1 MTADR
6 WEQHPC
12 ILIVLNRRKC
22 MGSHRPTGLFSWL
35 RALYFSRPAP
45 LSDYARAR
53 QLIAAIDRGGVP
65 LDTARINAIARSLG
79 LEVSRHAPAE
89 ETIQRIRQALERAPG
104 HE

>member
-1 MTADR
+1 
-6 WEQHPC
+6 
-12 ILIVLNRRKC
+12 

-35 RALYFSRPAP
+35 RAIFFGRAVP

-53 QLIAAIDRGGVP
+53 QLIAAIERGGVP
-65 LDTARINAIARSLG
+65 LNPARINAIARDLG

-89 ETIQRIRQALERAPG
+89 ETIQRIRQALARAPD

>member
-1 MTADR
+1 
-6 WEQHPC
+6 
-12 ILIVLNRRKC
+12 

-35 RALYFSRPAP
+35 KARFFGGAAP

-53 QLIAAIDRGGVP
+53 QLIAAIERGGVP
-65 LDTARINAIARSLG
+65 LDTGRINAIARNLG

-89 ETIQRIRQALERAPG
+89 ETIQRIRQALARAPG

>member
-1 MTADR
+1 
-6 WEQHPC
+6 
-12 ILIVLNRRKC
+12 

-35 RALYFSRPAP
+35 KARFFGRAAP

-53 QLIAAIDRGGVP
+53 QLIAAIERGGVP
-65 LDTARINAIARSLG
+65 LDTGRINAIARNLG

-89 ETIQRIRQALERAPG
+89 ETIQRIRQALARAAG

>member
-1 MTADR
+1 
-6 WEQHPC
+6 
-12 ILIVLNRRKC
+12 

-35 RALYFSRPAP
+35 KARFFGRAAP

-53 QLIAAIDRGGVP
+53 QLIAAIERGGVP
-65 LDTARINAIARSLG
+65 LDTGRINAIARNLG

-89 ETIQRIRQALERAPG
+89 ETIQRIRQALARAPS

>member
-1 MTADR
+1 
-6 WEQHPC
+6 
-12 ILIVLNRRKC
+12 
-22 MGSHRPTGLFSWL
+22 MGSRRLTGLFSWL
-35 RALYFSRPAP
+35 RAIFFGRAAP

-53 QLIAAIDRGGVP
+53 QLIAAIERGGVP
-65 LDTARINAIARSLG
+65 LNPARVNAIARDLG

>member
-1 MTADR
+1 
-6 WEQHPC
+6 
-12 ILIVLNRRKC
+12 
-22 MGSHRPTGLFSWL
+22 MGSRRPKGF
-35 RALYFSRPAP
+35 FSRLKVRFFGQAAP

-53 QLIAAIDRGGVP
+53 QLIAAIERGGVP
-65 LDTARINAIARSLG
+65 LDTGRINAIARNLG